1 MFGRK
6 RRDFDISLE
15 DLGVIDDDLG
25 TSWHPHYL
33 PDGELLED
41 VSEEMMKVHLAKKER
56 LIQVDAVTPIES
68 APINVAGG
76 YK

>member
-33 PDGELLED
+33 ADGELLED
-41 VSEEMMKVHLAKKER
+41 VSEEMMKIHFAKEER
-56 LIQVDAVTPIES
+56 CDQVDAIVPHES
-68 APINVAGG
+68 SPINGSGG
-76 YK
+76 VE